1 MHVLVVDQGT
11 TGTTTVLFDSRFRMV
26 DRAYRELT
34 QIYPKPGWV
43 EHDPLEIWRTVR
55 ETVREIM
62 GRFSGKVV
70 ALGIS
75 NQRETTMVW
84 EREGGTPLSNAI
96 VWQCRRTADAC
107 ERLKTHEDLIRR
119 KTGLPLDAYFSGTK
133 IRWILDRF
141 MDHDPG
147 SLCFGNVD
155 AWLIWNLTGG
165 AVHATDPT
173 NASRT
178 MLYDI
183 HTQEWDEGLCRL
195 LDVPLEILPEVR
207 NSSGSFGTV
216 RTIPEIRG
224 IPILGAAGDQQ
235 AALFGQACFFPGET
249 KNTYGTGCFAV
260 MNTGEEPVFSSRG
273 LITTPAVSMN
283 DRPCYALEGSIFIA
297 GADIQWL
304 RDELGLLNH
313 AAESEALAR
322 SVKDTQGAYL
332 VPAFVGLGAPYWD
345 MQARGALVGLTRGT
359 NRAHIVRAALESM
372 AFQSA
377 DVIRAMERDSGL
389 RIEKLTVDGGA
400 SANDFLM
407 QFQADLL
414 NRPVLRPSEIES
426 TALGAALLAGL
437 QAGVWKDMRDLK
449 ARKNIAAEF
458 RPRMLESVRRRRL
471 AGWRQAVRQ
480 VMTR

>member
-1 MHVLVVDQGT
+1 MHILVVDQGT

-26 DRAYRELT
+26 DRAYRELP

-84 EREGGTPLSNAI
+84 EREKGTPLSNAI

-141 MDHDPG
+141 MDRDPG

-183 HTQEWDEGLCRL
+183 HAQDWDEGLCRL

-216 RTIPEIRG
+216 RAIREIRG
-224 IPILGAAGDQQ
+224 IPILGVAGDQQ

-260 MNTGEEPVFSSRG
+260 MNTGETPVFSSRG

-297 GADIQWL
+297 GAAIQWL
-304 RDELGLLNH
+304 RDELGLLKQ

-345 MQARGALVGLTRGT
+345 MKARGALVGLTRGT

-377 DVIRAMERDSGL
+377 DVIRAMEQDSGL

-414 NRPVLRPSEIES
+414 NRPVLRPSVIES
-426 TALGAALLAGL
+426 TALGGALLAGL

-458 RPRMLESVRRRRL
+458 RPRMPESVRRRRL